1 MAPIIPPDG
10 GWPLPLPGAVTGE
23 TVGELKEYSGFLTAF
38 AKAPSTFILGAVLAP
53 IVGGLNTILS
63 GTLEAVLFLF
73 SGSCPDQYVVLT
85 GGSSCGGDPTAG
97 TWGLTDIPLV
107 IGDAIVGAGSTI
119 GGSAAAGTGIL
130 GVVDSISGAAVGIAQ
145 AAGPLGPVIIAAEF
159 AAVVWLVAFVIRRAA
174 LTIPGIGG

>member
-1 MAPIIPPDG
+1 MLQIGPIPPIGIFPDPEKTNEAAEG
-10 GWPLPLPGAVTGE
+10 LTQYA
-23 TVGELKEYSGFLTAF
+23 GFLTAF
-38 AKAPSTFILGAVLAP
+38 AKSPSAFILGAVIAP
-53 IVGGLNTILS
+53 IVGGLNTILY